1 MGSAVVVV
9 KSPTVDDPASLC
21 QAEEQLAIQE
31 LITQLAVEALHV
43 AVLPGA
49 AWGNEQRLDV
59 GLAEPFAYLL
69 RHELWTAGTDAQR
82 WSAADELGS
91 PSHGKQVTQD
101 FHNLPGG
108 ERSSNLDRQ
117 ALASEFVD
125 HYQEPNL
132 SSIFGS
138 IGDEVVRPDVIFVL
152 GTSTDAAILAATI
165 GQPSATVL
173 FSWDLPAFFPPD
185 SLDSL
190 VIDVP
195 TGSLQRAMHAGTAV
209 PWTTMG
215 DASHLGQE
223 LPLVPWS
230 LRLVTL
236 RRAWLTQ
243 HTTSSTLGD
252 CFRPQPA
259 THLSNSEA
267 TSLGAQKFPC
277 AASFK
282 MALSRA

>member
-1 MGSAVVVV
+1 M
-9 KSPTVDDPASLC
+9 
-21 QAEEQLAIQE
+21 
-31 LITQLAVEALHV
+31 
-43 AVLPGA
+43 
-49 AWGNEQRLDV
+49 
-59 GLAEPFAYLL
+59 AEPFAYLL
-69 RHELWTAGTDAQR
+69 RHELRPAGTDAQR

-117 ALASEFVD
+117 ALAREFVD

-173 FSWDLPAFFPPD
+173 FSWDLHAFFPPD

-190 VIDVP
+190 VIDLP

-209 PWTTMG
+209 PQATMG

-223 LPLVPWS
+223 LSLARWS

-236 RRAWLTQ
+236 CRARLTQ
-243 HTTSSTLGD
+243 HATSSTFGD

-267 TSLGAQKFPC
+267 STLGAQKFPF

-282 MALSRA
+282 MALSKA

>member
-69 RHELWTAGTDAQR
+69 RHELRPVVT
-82 WSAADELGS
+82 ADELGS

-173 FSWDLPAFFPPD
+173 FSGDLPAFLPPD
-185 SLDSL
+185 SLASL

-267 TSLGAQKFPC
+267 TSLGAQKFPF